1 MLHGARKQLHLSHPS
16 TNSRCTHSILTIQFA
31 HSSASLKGSWVTIYK
46 WFKLSE
52 IHYNNKINIGF
63 CGLNTIMMN
72 FHYLL
77 NEWINMEVSRIPLHS
92 QTLYIYPWNFIEI
105 YITKISLHNLLNTF
119 TLCIYLL
126 NTLIKHWGFHCVHK
140 TIRISLKIKVTT
152 LQNQITEGSGV
163 F

>member
-16 TNSRCTHSILTIQFA
+16 TNAGCTRSILTIQFA

-63 CGLNTIMMN
+63 CGLNTIMVN
-72 FHYLL
+72 LDYLL
-77 NEWINMEVSRIPLHS
+77 NEWIKHGGFQDSFAFTN
-92 QTLYIYPWNFIEI
+92 LYIYPWNFIEI

-126 NTLIKHWGFHCVHK
+126 NKLIEHWGFHCVHK
-140 TIRISLKIKVTT
+140 PIRISLKFKVTT